1 MFYTYV
7 LQSLKD
13 KKFYVGYTS
22 NLRRRFEMHMAGEV
36 FSTCPRRP
44 LKLIFYEAYL
54 NQNDALR
61 RERYL
66 KTEKGKKT
74 LRVMLAEF
82 LNA

>member
-1 MFYTYV
+1 
-7 LQSLKD
+7 
-13 KKFYVGYTS
+13 
-22 NLRRRFEMHMAGEV
+22 MAGEV

-61 RERYL
+61 RERHL

-74 LRVMLAEF
+74 LRVMLTEF